1 MRRTALLF
9 LLLVAGWFG
18 AGVGTAVPAAAHAT
32 LVATTPGEGARVD
45 TAPDAVTLQFTE
57 GVSLGAGYARV
68 LGADQQRV
76 DAGNATV
83 DGDVVTVPLRGDLP
97 DGGYLVT
104 YRVISADSH
113 PVSGAF
119 SFAVGD
125 GELLAAGTA
134 DSGTATDPVVGTL
147 LPVTRWVGYAGLA
160 LALGVPVLV
169 AVCWPAGRASAR
181 LRGMALGGA
190 AAVAL
195 SAVAGFLLQGPYAAG
210 TGLAAVADPALLGA
224 TARTGV
230 GWGALARVVLAVALL
245 LVLRRAWQAPTAP
258 GRGATALVAAL
269 GVGLV
274 LATAAVGHPVAGP
287 WPVLAVLV
295 AAVHAGAMAVW
306 LGGLAGLLA
315 ATVRPDAEPG
325 VVATALPA
333 FSRLAFGAVVALVVS
348 GVVQS
353 VREVASP
360 TALVET
366 TYGRLLAVKL
376 VLVVVVLAAAGISRV
391 WVQQRLGVRRPRS
404 RRTTTV
410 HAFAAGVAPQRAE
423 PAPEEVA
430 AAAERDRAQ
439 AEGAVEHLPALR
451 RSLLVEAVLAAVV
464 LALSAVLV
472 ATPPARTALAQP
484 VEVVLP
490 LQGGS
495 GATSGSVQLTVEP
508 ARPGPNSLHVYLFDD
523 AGRLTQPGEIR
534 VTLTERSQQIGPLD
548 VALEPAG
555 PGHYVADGMSIPG
568 AGTWTLTAT
577 VRLDEFTALS
587 AATDFPVR

>member
-1 MRRTALLF
+1 MRRTALLL

-18 AGVGTAVPAAAHAT
+18 AGIGTAGPAAAHAT
-32 LVATTPGEGARVD
+32 LVATTPGEGARVE
-45 TAPDAVTLQFTE
+45 TAPDEVTLEFTE

-76 DAGNATV
+76 DAGSATV
-83 DGDVVTVPLRGDLP
+83 DGDVVTIPLRGDLP

-134 DSGTATDPVVGTL
+134 DDGAATDPVVGAL
-147 LPVTRWVGYAGLA
+147 LPVTRWAGYAGLA

-181 LRGMALGGA
+181 LRAMALAGA
-190 AAVAL
+190 AAVAV
-195 SAVAGFLLQGPYAAG
+195 SAVVGFLLQGPYAAG
-210 TGLAAVADPALLGA
+210 TGLTAVADPALLAA
-224 TARTGV
+224 TAGTGA
-230 GWGALARVVLAVALL
+230 GWGALARAALAIALL
-245 LVLRRAWQAPTAP
+245 LVLRRSWQAADP
-258 GRGATALVAAL
+258 GRGTAAAVAVL

-274 LATAAVGHPVAGP
+274 VATAAVGHPVAGP

-315 ATVRPDAEPG
+315 VAVRPGAEPG
-325 VVATALPA
+325 AVATALPA

-404 RRTTTV
+404 RTTTV
-410 HAFAAGVAPQRAE
+410 HAFAAGVAAERAE

-430 AAAERDRAQ
+430 AAAERDRVQ
-439 AEGAVEHLPALR
+439 AEAAAEDLPALR

-490 LQGGS
+490 LQGSS
-495 GATSGSVQLTVEP
+495 GASTGSVQLTVEP
-508 ARPGPNSLHVYLFDD
+508 ARPGENALHVYLFDD
-523 AGRLTQPGEIR
+523 AGRLTQPAEIR
-534 VTLTERSQQIGPLD
+534 LTLTERSQQIGPLD

-555 PGHYVADGMSIPG
+555 PGHYVGDGMSIPG

>member
-1 MRRTALLF
+1 MRRTLL
-9 LLLVAGWFG
+9 LLALLVAAWFG
-18 AGVGTAVPAAAHAT
+18 AGIGTAGPAAAHAT
-32 LVATTPGEGARVD
+32 LVSTTPGEGASIEE
-45 TAPDAVTLQFTE
+45 APGEVTLRFSE

-68 LGADQQRV
+68 LGAGQERV
-76 DAGNATV
+76 DAGNASV
-83 DGDVVTVPLRGDLP
+83 DGDVVTIPLRGGLP

-125 GELLAAGTA
+125 GELLATGSADAGA
-134 DSGTATDPVVGTL
+134 ATDPVVGAL
-147 LPVTRWVGYAGLA
+147 LPVTRWAGYAGLA
-160 LALGVPVLV
+160 LAIGVPVLV
-169 AVCWPAGRASAR
+169 AVCWPAGRAAER
-181 LRGMALGGA
+181 LRRMALGGA
-190 AAVAL
+190 AAVAV
-195 SAVAGFLLQGPYAAG
+195 SALAGFLLQGPYAAG
-210 TGLAAVADPALLGA
+210 TGLGGITDPALMGA
-224 TARTGV
+224 TAQSGA
-230 GWGALARVVLAVALL
+230 GWAALARAALAVALL
-245 LVLRRAWQAPTAP
+245 LALRRAWRAT
-258 GRGATALVAAL
+258 GRGTTVAVVVL
-269 GVGLV
+269 GGGLV

-295 AAVHAGAMAVW
+295 AAVHAAAMAVW

-315 ATVRPDAEPG
+315 AAVRPGAGPG
-325 VVATALPA
+325 GAAAALPA

-360 TALVET
+360 VALVET
-366 TYGRLLAVKL
+366 TYGRLLAAKL
-376 VLVVVVLAAAGISRV
+376 LLVVVILAAAGISRV
-391 WVQQRLGVRRPRS
+391 WVQQRLGVRRPPR
-404 RRTTTV
+404 RRTATV
-410 HAFAAGVAPQRAE
+410 HAFASGVAPERTE
-423 PAPEEVA
+423 PAPEEVE
-430 AAAERDRAQ
+430 AAAERDRLQ
-439 AEGAVEHLPALR
+439 AEAAAEHLPALR

-490 LQGGS
+490 LQGSS
-495 GATSGSVQLTVEP
+495 GAASGSLQVQVDP
-508 ARPGPNSLHVYLFDD
+508 ARPGENSLHLYLFDD
-523 AGRLTQPGEIR
+523 AGRLTQPAEIR

-548 VALEPAG
+548 VDLQPGG
-555 PGHYVADGMSIPG
+555 PGHFIGDGMTIPG

-577 VRLDEFTALS
+577 VRLDEFTALT

>member
-1 MRRTALLF
+1 MRRSALLL
-9 LLLVAGWFG
+9 LLLVAGWLG
-18 AGVGTAVPAAAHAT
+18 AGIGTAGPAAAHAT
-32 LVATTPGEGARVD
+32 LVGTTPGEGARVEA
-45 TAPDAVTLQFTE
+45 APDEVTLQFTE

-76 DAGNATV
+76 DAGSASV
-83 DGDVVTVPLRGDLP
+83 DGDVVTIPLRGDLP

-134 DSGTATDPVVGTL
+134 DTESATDPVVGTL
-147 LPVTRWVGYAGLA
+147 LPVTRWAGYAGLA

-181 LRGMALGGA
+181 LRAMALGGA
-190 AAVAL
+190 AAVAV

-210 TGLAAVADPALLGA
+210 TGLTAVVDPSLLAA
-224 TARTGV
+224 TAGTGV
-230 GWGALARVVLAVALL
+230 GWGALARAVLAVALL
-245 LVLRRAWQAPTAP
+245 LVLRRVWRAAEP
-258 GRGATALVAAL
+258 GRGTTAAVAVL

-274 LATAAVGHPVAGP
+274 VATAAVGHPVAGP

-315 ATVRPDAEPG
+315 VAVRPDAEPG
-325 VVATALPA
+325 AVAGALPA

-366 TYGRLLAVKL
+366 TYGRLLLVKL
-376 VLVVVVLAAAGISRV
+376 VLVVVVLAAAGLSRV
-391 WVQQRLGVRRPRS
+391 WVQQRLGVRRPRA

-410 HAFAAGVAPQRAE
+410 HAFAAGVAAERAE

-439 AEGAVEHLPALR
+439 AEAAAEHLPALR

-472 ATPPARTALAQP
+472 ATPPARTELAQP

-495 GATSGSVQLTVEP
+495 GASSGSVQMTVEP
-508 ARPGPNSLHVYLFDD
+508 ARPGENTLHVYLFDD
-523 AGRLTQPGEIR
+523 AGRLTQPAEIR
-534 VTLTERSQQIGPLD
+534 LTLTERSQQIGPLD

-555 PGHYVADGMSIPG
+555 PGHYVGDGMSIPG